1 MGNSTRKMDAF
12 EIVDFDVKRSGM
24 LGVAAAFNDGD
35 TQAVIV
41 APNIEHLERIWDAI
55 RSNERSLL
63 DPEKCNRVAVICA
76 DDAKLV
82 PAAER
87 TDVPKEKGAQTG

>member
-1 MGNSTRKMDAF
+1 MSNSTRKMDVF
-12 EIVDFDVKRSGM
+12 EIVDLDVKRSGV
-24 LGVAAAFNDGD
+24 LGVAAAFNDGEK
-35 TQAVIV
+35 QAVIV
-41 APNIEHLERIWDAI
+41 APNIAHLERIWNAI
-55 RSNERSLL
+55 RGDEMELL